1 MANDTTAKQLNAVA
15 QAYRDM
21 MNKQPDAV
29 VVETSTPT
37 PAAAPVSSVKST
49 LSKINQVA
57 QAYRDMQ
64 VKPIITEAKFAIPE
78 EIAKEDASDFT
89 VAASAAKKAGKKKF
103 TFGGKEYPVTIKTDI
118 KTESEEEKTVKKGNV
133 TIDPEEKDSEY

>member
-29 VVETSTPT
+29 VVETTVSTPA
-37 PAAAPVSSVKST
+37 PAPVSSVKST
-49 LSKINQVA
+49 LSKITAVA

-64 VKPIITEAKFAIPE
+64 VKPVIAEAKEEDDEDVIPE
-78 EIAKEDASDFT
+78 EITKEDASDFI

-118 KTESEEEKTVKKGNV
+118 KTETVKKGNV
-133 TIDPEEKDSEY
+133 TINPEEKDTDI